1 MQDQSLTPLQIRIA
15 FHIIKKHKWKILTLF
30 FSTVITVAVCS
41 FFSTATPIYQASSR
55 LLVKPGREDVYVSPA
70 GGSPAVIG
78 RSTQGEKIN
87 TEIAILRSSAL
98 VVELVDRFGVNRLF
112 EYHDRIPKGKPFK
125 KIKKPKI
132 PPIEEVHRSVRER
145 LEISRVPKSN
155 VINVTFGWPDP
166 VISAEVVNK
175 LVDLYLVQHLKVHTN
190 FLTYNLLEEQTK
202 KKEGKLREAEKELG
216 DFKRLHSITS
226 LAQQKT
232 ILLGRLSEAESQ
244 RKRTESEIEETL
256 ELVTSFEAQLSNF
269 DKNAQLHKTVNKN
282 SATLAALK
290 TKLVDLELQG
300 LKEEISRLKKMIAEE
315 EQKVIVSGE
324 NPMRQNLEIE
334 LINTK
339 ARLRGLKAT
348 IENQKLR
355 TASSQEELK
364 VLDGFENRMNKL
376 ERQVSINEANY
387 KLYLTKFE
395 EAKISESMD
404 KQMIGN
410 VRVIEPAVPVMKP
423 VGVRNKLQVLIRGCF
438 LGLFA
443 GIGMAFFIE
452 FIHPV
457 FRTREDVE
465 QFLGLPVLAALPKEK

>member
-30 FSTVITVAVCS
+30 LSTVITVAVCS

-155 VINVTFGWPDP
+155 IINVTFGWPDP

-202 KKEGKLREAEKELG
+202 KKEGKLRESEKELG

-256 ELVTSFEAQLSNF
+256 ELVASFEALLSNI
-269 DKNAQLHKTVNKN
+269 DKNVQLHETVNKN

-315 EQKVIVSGE
+315 QKVIVSGE

-339 ARLRGLKAT
+339 ARLRGLKAK

-423 VGVRNKLQVLIRGCF
+423 VGTRNKLKVLIRGCF